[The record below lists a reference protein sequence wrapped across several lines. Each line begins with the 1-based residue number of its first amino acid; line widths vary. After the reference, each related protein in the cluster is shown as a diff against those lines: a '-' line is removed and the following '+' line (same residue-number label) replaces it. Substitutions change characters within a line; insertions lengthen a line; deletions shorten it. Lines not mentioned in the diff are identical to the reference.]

1 LIVSFI
7 GHFGVFVP
15 IQSLFLYI
23 AFAINDTWS
32 CASLKAYNFAVI
44 LNLDGFVAC
53 DCISYFKLFR

>member
-1 LIVSFI
+1 
-7 GHFGVFVP
+7 VP